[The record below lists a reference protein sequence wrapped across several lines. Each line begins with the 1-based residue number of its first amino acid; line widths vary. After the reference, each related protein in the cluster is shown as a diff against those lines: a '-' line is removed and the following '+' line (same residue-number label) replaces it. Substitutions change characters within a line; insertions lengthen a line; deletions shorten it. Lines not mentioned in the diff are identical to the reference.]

1 MRFSDDYDTEPV
13 AKGPTVE
20 QFSNS
25 WRVPG
30 RTRADLSSPKNSQA
44 LQAVQNQNSVSLSPK
59 PIAAHRLFAPRRQHR
74 LCHRRP
80 VAHCLVACTAN
91 IQRLAWHKIA
101 YRPMLLHVIQKMR
114 EHKAEFMML
123 TEIRNPSSCFA
134 MVAVEDCVLLTKGS
148 VGILLSRPCFRAW
161 QLQGCKHYEGK
172 SGRWMGI
179 VLKIRG
185 TRLGLLSGYA
195 PHQSSADAEIIR
207 EQFFREGEDLLDDM
221 TGVDQFL
228 GAGDF
233 NSHFSKNA
241 NEEFGIAGSRGL
253 DTPSTRRAY
262 QMVEFMASQSLS
274 IVDRHFACH
283 RRGTWW
289 NASNKKW
296 YENEVFLT
304 KGTIGMKSIS
314 KLKTCTM
321 AGCDHRMKILHFCL
335 PGRRPMWTKVSP
347 EGKDVFIDGF
357 GVSRTRGKIR
367 WDVARGPSEDA
378 EKRRDRFQIEAGT
391 RWENM
396 GKPESWEGISAA
408 L

>member
-1 MRFSDDYDTEPV
+1 
-13 AKGPTVE
+13 
-20 QFSNS
+20 
-25 WRVPG
+25 
-30 RTRADLSSPKNSQA
+30 
-44 LQAVQNQNSVSLSPK
+44 
-59 PIAAHRLFAPRRQHR
+59 
-74 LCHRRP
+74 
-80 VAHCLVACTAN
+80 
-91 IQRLAWHKIA
+91 
-101 YRPMLLHVIQKMR
+101 MLLHVIQKMR
-114 EHKAEFMML
+114 EHRAEFMML
-123 TEIRNPSSCFA
+123 TEIRNPSRCF
-134 MVAVEDCVLLTKGS
+134 EDCVLLTRGS

-179 VLKIRG
+179 VLKIRR

-207 EQFFREGEDLLDDM
+207 EQFFREGEDLLHDM

-228 GAGDF
+228 IAGDF

-262 QMVEFMASQSLS
+262 QMVASQSLS

-289 NASNKKW
+289 NASK
-296 YENEVFLT
+296 T

-321 AGCDHRMKILHFCL
+321 AGCDHRMKILHICL

-367 WDVARGPSEDA
+367 WDVARGPSEDV

-396 GKPESWEGISAA
+396 EKPESCEGTSAA

>member
-13 AKGPTVE
+13 SKGPTVE
-20 QFSNS
+20 QFSNLR
-25 WRVPG
+25 RVPG
-30 RTRADLSSPKNSQA
+30 RTRADLSSPKIFQA

-91 IQRLAWHKIA
+91 VQRLAWHKIS

-114 EHKAEFMML
+114 EHKVEFMML
-123 TEIRNPSSCFA
+123 TEIP
-134 MVAVEDCVLLTKGS
+134 
-148 VGILLSRPCFRAW
+148 RAALPWW
-161 QLQGCKHYEGK
+161 QLKIASYSRGALLVFFCPDHVFAHGNIRAANITRGNLGDGWASFSK
-172 SGRWMGI
+172 SGELVWAFSLVMHITR
-179 VLKIRG
+179 VLQ
-185 TRLGLLSGYA
+185 TRRLFVNNFSEKAKTFLTTLLVLISFWLRA
-195 PHQSSADAEIIR
+195 TS
-207 EQFFREGEDLLDDM
+207 
-221 TGVDQFL
+221 
-228 GAGDF
+228 
-233 NSHFSKNA
+233 
-241 NEEFGIAGSRGL
+241 IAISQKLQML

-296 YENEVFLT
+296 YENDVFLT

-321 AGCDHRMKILHFCL
+321 DGCDHRMKILHFCL
-335 PGRRPMWTKVSP
+335 PGRRPMWTRVAP

-357 GVSRTRGKIR
+357 GVTRMRGKIR
-367 WDVARGPSEDA
+367 WDVARGPSEGA
-378 EKRRDRFQIEAGT
+378 EKRQERFQIETGT

-396 GKPESWEGISAA
+396 
-408 L
+408 

>member
-91 IQRLAWHKIA
+91 VQRLAWHKIA

-134 MVAVEDCVLLTKGS
+134 MVAVEDCVLLTRGS

-161 QLQGCKHYEGK
+161 QLQGCKHYEGSLGDGWASFSK
-172 SGRWMGI
+172 SGELVWAFSLVMHLTR
-179 VLKIRG
+179 VLQ
-185 TRLGLLSGYA
+185 TRRLFVNNFSEKAKTFLTTLLVLIS
-195 PHQSSADAEIIR
+195 
-207 EQFFREGEDLLDDM
+207 FWLLA
-221 TGVDQFL
+221 TSTVI
-228 GAGDF
+228 
-233 NSHFSKNA
+233 FSKNA

-296 YENEVFLT
+296 YENDVFLT

-321 AGCDHRMKILHFCL
+321 AG
-335 PGRRPMWTKVSP
+335 
-347 EGKDVFIDGF
+347 
-357 GVSRTRGKIR
+357 
-367 WDVARGPSEDA
+367 
-378 EKRRDRFQIEAGT
+378 
-391 RWENM
+391 
-396 GKPESWEGISAA
+396 
-408 L
+408 